1 MGYRLRM
8 HNEIRDGLT
17 GMRATEPELARLVGE
32 AVLALLD
39 VGESLRPPLV
49 LPLESVLQE
58 PDDPREA
65 LDFSYQRQ
73 LEALTQVRRGVAD
86 VATSR
91 KRVELQVNQVEH
103 QIAKLTRQREVALDA
118 GQESVAS
125 EALSRE
131 AALREQ
137 LAELRRQYGKLTGEE
152 ERLTVASQRLQAKVE
167 AFRMRKETL
176 KATYTAA
183 EASQRIRAA
192 FAEMDMDAAD
202 TEAEVVSWYAPPGP
216 AEGTA
221 EAGELLEDIQE
232 PEAATPED
240 DPGPDEDQ
248 GVSPPPGLL
257 VLRAG
262 APDDERAGL
271 LFLVEPQDT
280 AVLLAY
286 VANPGGSHDEYR
298 AVLPAATARLEAL
311 RAVQPPGASPA
322 DFTSYDQES
331 FLDEFFPGEET
342 EVEIG
347 ANTLVARN
355 RAHTLAEAREQMRLT
370 QAHVAER
377 MHVRPDRVAAIERA
391 EPGATEVRTLAA
403 YVRALGGTLEI
414 IAHIGGERITLK

>member
-1 MGYRLRM
+1 MGYQLRM

-17 GMRATEPELARLVGE
+17 GLRATEPELARLVGE

-39 VGESLRPPLV
+39 AGESLGPPLV

-73 LEALTQVRRGVAD
+73 LEALTKVRRGVAD

-137 LAELRRQYGKLTGEE
+137 LAELRQQYGLLTGEE
-152 ERLTVASQRLQAKVE
+152 EKLTVASQRLQAKVE

-176 KATYTAA
+176 KATYAAA

-192 FAEMDMDAAD
+192 FAELDMDAGD
-202 TEAEVVSWYAPPGP
+202 TEAEVVSRYAAPGP
-216 AEGTA
+216 AEGMA
-221 EAGELLEDIQE
+221 QGDELLEEIQE
-232 PEAATPED
+232 AAAAPED
-240 DPGPDEDQ
+240 DSAPDDDQ
-248 GVSPPPGLL
+248 GVSPPPGML
-257 VLRAG
+257 VLRAD

-271 LFLVEPQDT
+271 LFLVDPQDT

-286 VANPGGSHDEYR
+286 VVSPGGSHDEYR
-298 AVLPAATARLEAL
+298 AVLPTATARVEAL
-311 RAVQPPGASPA
+311 RAVQPPGAFPA

-355 RAHTLAEAREQMRLT
+355 RAHTLHPRFRSWQAEA
-370 QAHVAER
+370 
-377 MHVRPDRVAAIERA
+377 
-391 EPGATEVRTLAA
+391 G
-403 YVRALGGTLEI
+403 
-414 IAHIGGERITLK
+414 